1 MASTDGSTIEEITY
15 DYHKDGEQVRMQ
27 MAKEVVVKSP
37 MWATIAF
44 LHRSLD
50 IGTDQWKPLQITVA
64 RFKKVAGVWKKESSF
79 NINSLLQLDRLL
91 EVLSRFKA
99 LMR

>member
-27 MAKEVVVKSP
+27 VAKEVVMKSP
-37 MWATIAF
+37 VWATIAF

-50 IGTDQWKPLQITVA
+50 ISASEWKPLQITVA
-64 RFKKVAGVWKKESSF
+64 RFKKAAGVWRKESAF

-91 EVLSRFKA
+91 EVLNKFKA